1 MRRAKTVVIEASF
14 ALVALAASTAVAAAS
29 NVILFESGSAE
40 IAPSDRGMIT
50 TFATRLK
57 QLNPRCVVIS
67 IGAYADA
74 AERSEGIDV
83 RRARA
88 VYAALLADGV
98 ADRTLSITVFA
109 AREPLVKTAPG
120 VAEPQN
126 RRVVLD
132 WRWGPDVAS
141 TCTLGEALSAMT
153 CVFALRDGTRC
164 N

>member
-1 MRRAKTVVIEASF
+1 MRRVKTVVIEASL

-29 NVILFESGSAE
+29 TVIIFESGSAE
-40 IAPSDRGMIT
+40 IGPSDRSVIT

-67 IGAYADA
+67 ISAHADS
-74 AERSEGIDV
+74 AEPPEGVDV
-83 RRARA
+83 HRARA

-120 VAEPQN
+120 VAQPQN

-132 WRWGPDVAS
+132 WRWGPAVAS
-141 TCTLGEALSAMT
+141 TCTLGDTLSAMACIFT
-153 CVFALRDGTRC
+153 LRDGTRC